1 MSITVT
7 ESAAKHIA
15 QTLNKRGTGVGL
27 RIGVTK
33 SGCSGYSYVLGF
45 AEEVG
50 SNDEVFET
58 QGVKILVAKEN
69 LSYLNGLELDFVKEG
84 LNQSFKFNNPN
95 AKNECG
101 CGTSFGV

>member
-15 QTLNKRGTGVGL
+15 NTLDKRGNGIGL
-27 RIGVTK
+27 RVGVSK
-33 SGCSGYSYVLGF
+33 SGCSGFSYVLGF
-45 AEEVG
+45 ADEIGE
-50 SNDEVFET
+50 NDEIFEAH
-58 QGVKILVAKEN
+58 GVKVLVAKEN
-69 LSYLNGLELDFVKEG
+69 LSYLEGLELDFVKEG

-95 AKNECG
+95 AKNACG